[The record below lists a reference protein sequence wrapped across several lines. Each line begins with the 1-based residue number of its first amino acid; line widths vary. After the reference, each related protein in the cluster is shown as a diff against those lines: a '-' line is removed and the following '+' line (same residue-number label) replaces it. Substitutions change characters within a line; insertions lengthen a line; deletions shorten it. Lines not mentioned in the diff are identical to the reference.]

1 MSKYSIEV
9 FAAGTWTDAN
19 GITRTFT
26 VDDLLNIARTYN
38 EQDEHDAPVVI
49 GHPIDNTP
57 AQGWTERLFVK
68 NDRLWATVRDLSPEF
83 TEAVRQGKYRKK
95 SIALYE
101 GGLLRH
107 IGFVA
112 IPAVKGLRDDFEP
125 AIFNDNG
132 RAFAE
137 FAAPN
142 NKSTSGVSAMDE
154 QQFNELKNLLTQILN
169 LVGNKAPAPG
179 MPPAAGAPPMQAG
192 APAYAAPMFND
203 PNFMNA
209 FSQFMVSNGYAPNM
223 NVGAHNANGS
233 NMNGN
238 AEVERLRKEL
248 AESKRNATRSEFAE
262 FVNSSDIAQ
271 RVPTYMRDSYIN
283 WLIDAREKDEKA
295 QSNGAQFGEANPT
308 EVDKIKKQLAQL
320 PKLVDLNAGEFAESG
335 DSQGGIQGR
344 EKQISTVAK
353 SIAQR
358 TKR

>member
-1 MSKYSIEV
+1 
-9 FAAGTWTDAN
+9 
-19 GITRTFT
+19 
-26 VDDLLNIARTYN
+26 
-38 EQDEHDAPVVI
+38 
-49 GHPIDNTP
+49 
-57 AQGWTERLFVK
+57 LFVK

-271 RVPTYMRDSYIN
+271 RVPTYMRDS
-283 WLIDAREKDEKA
+283 
-295 QSNGAQFGEANPT
+295 QFGEANPT